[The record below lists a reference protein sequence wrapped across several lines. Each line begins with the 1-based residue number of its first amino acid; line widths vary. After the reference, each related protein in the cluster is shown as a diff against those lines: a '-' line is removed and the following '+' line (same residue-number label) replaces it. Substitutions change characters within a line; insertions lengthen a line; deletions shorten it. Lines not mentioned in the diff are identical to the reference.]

1 MQKGKIPVTIRAL
14 VPLGLLAMLSF
25 TVLFA
30 PGRLFCAGP
39 SPHMAKEAVL
49 TPRPAS
55 VCLDKAF
62 VLIEG
67 HPPGIQCDA
76 GVGLRCSSRGIT
88 KSSGIWWPR
97 WHVPQETSDPMS
109 SVSMSIALLT

>member
-1 MQKGKIPVTIRAL
+1 MAESMVGGTLKSPPKDDV
-14 VPLGLLAMLSF
+14 AMKLK
-25 TVLFA
+25 LW
-30 PGRLFCAGP
+30 P

-67 HPPGIQCDA
+67 HLPTPYPG
-76 GVGLRCSSRGIT
+76 SNS
-88 KSSGIWWPR
+88 
-97 WHVPQETSDPMS
+97 
-109 SVSMSIALLT
+109 LLTPLRADCTTGRYWPSLFSTRSALNSSAYLKQTNFTPFSLHS